1 MTIVPITSTE
11 LNAVEVS
18 WFSALC
24 SDDFQYLG
32 VPDGTLRSSWAH
44 CSNIVKKAEAQ
55 GFRNILCPSS
65 YQVGQDT
72 LSFVAGCAPITE
84 KINLLAAVRC
94 GEMQPIMLARTIAT
108 LDHMLEGRLTVN
120 IISSDFPGEKA
131 DSAFRYQRSRE
142 VVEILKQAWT
152 QDEINYQ
159 GQVYNFSGL
168 TTDPAKPYQTGG
180 PLLYFGGYSPAAL
193 ELCGQHCD
201 VYLMWPEPKQQI
213 AERMRAVNAV
223 AERYERSLDYG
234 LRVHVIVRDTEQEA
248 REYAQHLVSKLEDD
262 AGRAIRER
270 ALDSTSLGVAHQA
283 KNRDLA
289 DMEGFVEPH
298 LWTGVGRARS
308 GCGAA
313 IVGSTDQVLSELES
327 YQKMGIRAFILS
339 GYPHIEECEHFGTRV
354 MPQLNTCSLPQAYGR
369 QPNTNPLTPLGAGER
384 R

>member
-131 DSAFRYQRSRE
+131 NSAFRYQRSRE

-159 GQVYNFSGL
+159 GQVYNFSSL

-201 VYLMWPEPKQQI
+201 VYLMWPEPKEQI

-339 GYPHIEECEHFGTRV
+339 GYPHMEECEHFGTRV

>member
-11 LNAVEVS
+11 LDAVEVS

-72 LSFVAGCAPITE
+72 RSVVAGCAPITE

-201 VYLMWPEPKQQI
+201 VYLMWPEPKEQI

-339 GYPHIEECEHFGTRV
+339 GYPHMEECEHFGTRV

>member
-11 LNAVEVS
+11 LGAVEVS

-201 VYLMWPEPKQQI
+201 VYLMWPEPKEQI

-339 GYPHIEECEHFGTRV
+339 GYPHMEECEHFGTRV